1 MSIILDLSPTEWH
14 LSSLPKNPYPL
25 TFKSFLSQ
33 TLAFLNSHLA
43 LKHENTLAVYG
54 AFPGKSVLLYSST
67 DHKTDAADDSLADP
81 NTYLPFKIVDTVV
94 TKRIGEELDAMS
106 DQEEEDINRLV
117 NPGTTNVTTDVP
129 PTPPEPRIV
138 ILSVSPDLSTSY
150 IPLMNSI
157 FSAQK
162 LKVAI
167 DVCKIYGP
175 DAVFLQQAAHL
186 TGGSYIY
193 LERRDA
199 FLQHLLMTFLP
210 TPSMRKLIAVPT
222 QDRIDFRAA
231 CFCHKT
237 IVDIGFVC
245 SVCLSIFCH
254 PVPVCST
261 CRTKFPIKSLQR
273 LNASRPSG
281 IGTTPPPRGGTQS
294 GARTPALG
302 SVGGG
307 GGGAGTPGPAATGA
321 RPLASTASVT
331 MGVGSMN
338 LGLPAPG
345 QNNIRANG
353 TSVTPPAPVN
363 GAGTGPRAGL
373 GSVSISSTPRR
384 RNSEQPAMGCGGEER
399 IASRDATERDGVR
412 KSQ

>member
-1 MSIILDLSPTEWH
+1 MEPASHMSVILDLSPTQWH
-14 LSSLPKNPYPL
+14 LSSLPKNEYPL
-25 TFKSFLSQ
+25 SFRSFLAQ

-43 LKHENTLAVYG
+43 FKHENTLAVYG
-54 AFPGKSVLLYSST
+54 ALPGKSVLLYSSMDRKPET
-67 DHKTDAADDSLADP
+67 ADESLADA
-81 NTYLPFKIVDTVV
+81 NTYLPFKVVDTAV
-94 TKRIGEELDAMS
+94 TSSIGAELDALS
-106 DQEEEDINRLV
+106 EEEEEAPCQLVGALTKALCHINRIV
-117 NPGTTNVTTDVP
+117 NPSAASSNAETPIV
-129 PTPPEPRIV
+129 PPEPRIV

-199 FLQHLLMTFLP
+199 LLQHLLMTFLP
-210 TPSMRKLIAVPT
+210 LPSMRQILVVPT
-222 QDRIDFRAA
+222 QDKIDFRAA

-245 SVCLSIFCH
+245 SVCLSIFCQ

-273 LNASRPSG
+273 LNASRP
-281 IGTTPPPRGGTQS
+281 TPPRAPSASTPA
-294 GARTPALG
+294 ARTSSLPASASTAQLSATGGLSSGLSTSMG
-302 SVGGG
+302 SVGLG
-307 GGGAGTPGPAATGA
+307 
-321 RPLASTASVT
+321 
-331 MGVGSMN
+331 
-338 LGLPAPG
+338 LGLPSS
-345 QNNIRANG
+345 NNIRVNGTPSVTRNANANG
-353 TSVTPPAPVN
+353 SGV
-363 GAGTGPRAGL
+363 GP
-373 GSVSISSTPRR
+373 
-384 RNSEQPAMGCGGEER
+384 
-399 IASRDATERDGVR
+399 
-412 KSQ
+412 